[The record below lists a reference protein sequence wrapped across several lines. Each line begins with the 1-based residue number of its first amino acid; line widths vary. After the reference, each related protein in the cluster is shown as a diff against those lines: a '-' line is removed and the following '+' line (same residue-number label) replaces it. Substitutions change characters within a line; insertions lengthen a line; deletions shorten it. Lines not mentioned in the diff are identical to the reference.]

1 MAYTIINDGTGFF
14 QTLTWTGNGSNRSL
28 TFDGNSN
35 LQPNFT
41 WIKQRSGTNYHSLT
55 DSVRELTSQLY
66 SNSTE
71 AQATNNTTNI
81 TAYNS
86 NGFSLGT
93 DTNVNGNG
101 STYAGFNWSGAGAT
115 PSNTYVV
122 KVVSD
127 SGNKYR
133 FDNFGASAVTLE
145 ISEGGTFTFDQADSS
160 NNGHPL
166 RFATQADGA
175 NSSQYTTGVTTNGTP
190 GQAGAYTRITVAASA
205 PTLFYYCTN
214 HSGMGGQ
221 ANTPTTNSFSN
232 FSGTIQSNI
241 SPNTTSGFS
250 IVKYTGTGNVATV
263 GHGLGV
269 KPDFVIIKELSNA
282 NSWFVYHQS
291 LGATHYLY
299 LNDTDASAAN
309 SNFFQN
315 TEPTSTLCTI
325 GTDNVVNRSSSS
337 YIMYAFAEVQ
347 GFSKMGSYVGNG
359 NADGAFIY
367 TGFKPAFF
375 LQKKSSAAG
384 SYWNMWGYT
393 SLSGFNSIG
402 RRLFPNVSS
411 AESSQDSSPMADF
424 CSNGVKLRQTDAD
437 YNGSGVTY
445 IYMAF
450 AENPFTSS
458 TGTPVTAR

>member
-1 MAYTIINDGTGFF
+1 MAWTVNNGKIYMSSNLYT
-14 QTLTWTGNGSNRSL
+14 
-28 TFDGNSN
+28 GNSN
-35 LQPNFT
+35 ATSHTVGFQPDFT
-41 WIKQRSGTNYHSLT
+41 WLKVRNATGGHYLFDAIRGATKNIRSDSTNAEATDAQTLKSFDSNGYTVGT
-55 DSVRELTSQLY
+55 
-66 SNSTE
+66 SNSVN
-71 AQATNNTTNI
+71 TN
-81 TAYNS
+81 
-86 NGFSLGT
+86 GELM
-93 DTNVNGNG
+93 
-101 STYAGFNWSGAGAT
+101 AGFNWKAAGAT

-232 FSGTIQSNI
+232 FSGTIQTNI

-250 IVKYTGTGNVATV
+250 IVTYTGTGNVATV

-347 GFSKMGSYVGNG
+347 GFSKMGSYTGNG
-359 NADGAFIY
+359 STDGTFIY
-367 TGFKPAFF
+367 TGFKPAFVMSKCTSHAGEDWNINDDKRPGYNVIQNA
-375 LQKKSSAAG
+375 LLPNSDAAEVTA
-384 SYWNMWGYT
+384 SFQAIDT
-393 SLSGFNSIG
+393 L
-402 RRLFPNVSS
+402 
-411 AESSQDSSPMADF
+411 
-424 CSNGVKLRQTDAD
+424 SNGFKWRGTNDRVNA
-437 YNGSGVTY
+437 SGKSY

-450 AENPFTSS
+450 ADSPFVGSNFNPA
-458 TGTPVTAR
+458 TAR